1 MNSCEAYRLPP
12 LGLNPAHRLCKP
24 THSGMCYISRITDQE
39 PKSPKAGN
47 PLARAV
53 ARWENEGGT
62 PQQMLEKDKR
72 AALAEEEEHILQC
85 LGAAVIMRW
94 NNLPT
99 EVQRELF
106 EHAVSMG
113 ESHNTP
119 ELNDQ
124 IAPFLHKHKNDKRG
138 SD

>member
-1 MNSCEAYRLPP
+1 MIDKS
-12 LGLNPAHRLCKP
+12 
-24 THSGMCYISRITDQE
+24 
-39 PKSPKAGN
+39 PKGPKAGN
-47 PLARAV
+47 PLARAL

-62 PQQMLEKDKR
+62 PQPMSEKNER
-72 AALAEEEEHILQC
+72 AALAEEEEHILQY

-119 ELNDQ
+119 ELKDQ
-124 IAPFLHKHKNDKRG
+124 IARFLHKHKNNKR
-138 SD
+138 